1 MFIEEALCVA
11 LHPSAHSVLVGFTD
25 KLRLFTVLLD
35 DFKCEPQCSLAI
47 TARDMCGTLMCD
59 LTAWVVAK
67 MQWQA
72 PVRAT
77 RTQILDASRFWSVC
91 RGHGGMPLGGADL

>member
-35 DFKCEPQCSLAI
+35 DFKCGPSAPLISLLCEPCVHPHVHPSNTSGCQAAVARSL
-47 TARDMCGTLMCD
+47 MCGVTC
-59 LTAWVVAK
+59 
-67 MQWQA
+67 MQGCSA
-72 PVRAT
+72 NVRLCLK
-77 RTQILDASRFWSVC
+77 RR
-91 RGHGGMPLGGADL
+91 

>member
-35 DFKCEPQCSLAI
+35 DFKCAPRCSLLV
-47 TARDMCGTLMCD
+47 TAHDTC
-59 LTAWVVAK
+59 VAPSCVTYK
-67 MQWQA
+67 
-72 PVRAT
+72 
-77 RTQILDASRFWSVC
+77 
-91 RGHGGMPLGGADL
+91 HE

>member
-35 DFKCEPQCSLAI
+35 DFKCEPLCSLVV
-47 TARDMCGTLMCD
+47 TAHVIDGIPMCD
-59 LTAWVVAK
+59 SKTRVVSK
-67 MQWQA
+67 LQWQL
-72 PVRAT
+72 
-77 RTQILDASRFWSVC
+77 QS
-91 RGHGGMPLGGADL
+91 G

>member
-35 DFKCEPQCSLAI
+35 DFKCAKNRDYGSGIPKLLWSLRMVFVAPL
-47 TARDMCGTLMCD
+47 C
-59 LTAWVVAK
+59 LT
-67 MQWQA
+67 
-72 PVRAT
+72 
-77 RTQILDASRFWSVC
+77 
-91 RGHGGMPLGGADL
+91 